1 MSKKAREQKRR
12 TRAWHRHYENLIAME
27 SEKRRGFEELAMVH
41 SAYITIL
48 LRKLGATEDKMIT
61 ITADEVREAM
71 AKYEARA
78 VPADGGFGLYCEVIA
93 EE

>member
-12 TRAWHRHYENLIAME
+12 VRAWHRHYEDVIAAE
-27 SEKRRGFEELAMVH
+27 RGKVKGYEELAMVH

-48 LRKLGATEDKMIT
+48 LKKLGATEDNMLT
-61 ITADEVREAM
+61 ITPLEITEALQ
-71 AKYEARA
+71 KYEARA
-78 VPADGGFGLYCEVIA
+78 VPAENGFSLYCEVK

>member
-12 TRAWHRHYENLIAME
+12 VRAWHRHYEEVIATE
-27 SEKRRGFEELAMVH
+27 RGKVKGYEELAIVH

-48 LRKLGATEDKMIT
+48 LKKLGATEDNMVT
-61 ITADEVREAM
+61 ITTLEIMEALQ
-71 AKYEARA
+71 KYEARA
-78 VPADGGFGLYCEVIA
+78 VPAENGFGLYCEVK